1 MKVEIL
7 GAGCTKCLKLFDA
20 AVNAVELA
28 GIEAEVVKVD
38 QIAEIVK
45 RGVLITPSLVI
56 DGKVICSGRVMK
68 AGEIVK
74 ALTEA
79 SGTANV

>member
-1 MKVEIL
+1 MKVEVL
-7 GAGCTKCLKLFDA
+7 GAGCTNCLRLFDA
-20 AVNAVELA
+20 AADAVKLA

-56 DGKVICSGRVMK
+56 DGKVICSGRIMK
-68 AGEIVK
+68 AAEIAEVL
-74 ALTEA
+74 ADL
-79 SGTANV
+79 SGGTSV